1 MVKEETYYQKLKQEN
16 QDLKSEM
23 KWIDESFLLDPDV
36 DVKTIYGYLKN
47 NPSASK
53 FIYKKYRDLRG
64 SLTEICDPDNP
75 LYLPEVAE
83 SLKETIQIQSV
94 KLDIL
99 EMKSEL
105 NFLKSEKSKLQEEVD
120 LKEREYDEIAERV
133 ESLQRRSEE
142 LDREIG
148 NITDPEILIQV
159 KSLCKDVNAFSQS
172 VLKSGD
178 INELTLKIRK
188 LTTDQVQTL
197 NLLGEKANN
206 TLKTISDE
214 DTLSELKLSEKRQKL
229 KEEIE
234 KEKDNAL
241 KEMNAFM
248 AHNPK
253 KLLNKILNDIDV
265 CTRKI
270 EGAPNDGAS
279 GFYLNNLTAGMIRGN
294 LEESMKYI
302 NHLLDQ
308 MENKERREK

>member
-94 KLDIL
+94 KLDIV

-105 NFLKSEKSKLQEEVD
+105 NFLKNEKTKLQEEVE
-120 LKEREYDEIAERV
+120 LKEREYDEISERV

-142 LDREIG
+142 LDRQIG
-148 NITDPEILIQV
+148 NITDPEILIAV

-178 INELTLKIRK
+178 INEITLKIRK
-188 LTTDQVQTL
+188 LSTDQVQTL
-197 NLLGEKANN
+197 NLLGEKANS

-214 DTLSELKLSEKRQKL
+214 DALSELKLSENRQRYKDQ
-229 KEEIE
+229 IDQE
-234 KEKDNAL
+234 KEIAL

-248 AHNPK
+248 AHNPR

-294 LEESMKYI
+294 LEESMKLI

-308 MENKERREK
+308 LENKERHQK